1 MSFMMCSICQL
12 SLVQCIHVASC
23 TSTTCYSLLLCCGVM
38 CCLSVVGRFVQFADS
53 GYEADPEID
62 RIEQQVSLFRAMYF
76 AHLLNAI

>member
-1 MSFMMCSICQL
+1 
-12 SLVQCIHVASC
+12 
-23 TSTTCYSLLLCCGVM
+23 M
-38 CCLSVVGRFVQFADS
+38 CCMSVVDRFVQFADS